1 VHFLQEGWE
10 SYKEPLDCRFEQQ
23 PNEYIAAFG
32 VGYVM
37 GFSRALA
44 GLTLVE
50 AAISLRLDA
59 SEVFGLLAAGLVHVR
74 PGTGHGGTLRV
85 DSRHVFQMLA
95 ACIKHASPII
105 GVSRTCKSQ

>member
-1 VHFLQEGWE
+1 MHFLQDGWE

-32 VGYVM
+32 VGYVL

-50 AAISLRLDA
+50 AAISLHLDA
-59 SEVFGLLAAGLVHVR
+59 SEVSLVSQELASLQYVWCSYD
-74 PGTGHGGTLRV
+74 P
-85 DSRHVFQMLA
+85 SQNMEELA
-95 ACIKHASPII
+95 C
-105 GVSRTCKSQ
+105 